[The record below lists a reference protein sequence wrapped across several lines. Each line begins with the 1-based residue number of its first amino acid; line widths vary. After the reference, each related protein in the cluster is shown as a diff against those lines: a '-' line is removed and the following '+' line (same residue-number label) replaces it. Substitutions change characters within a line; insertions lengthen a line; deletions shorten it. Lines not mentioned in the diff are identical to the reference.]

1 MKLLLY
7 LWGANNEEALRKNLI
22 KSGHEVIT
30 FSQKCMNYTR
40 DIDLAQKMIMKINE
54 IHADGVISFN
64 YFPIISMVCD
74 ATKTTYYS
82 WVYDCPHFTLYAKTL
97 SLACNRVGIF
107 DKAMVDELMSR
118 GINTVFHL
126 PLSSDAEGFS
136 EAIDKNRKKISLA
149 GEYKYD
155 VSFVG
160 SLYTDE
166 HNYFDTIYQDGTPD
180 SVASYIKKY
189 AGNYTLCPSYQDI
202 EEDDLIDAAVAMNS
216 MGLMLGDDYNAEPLD
231 ILMPSVFEKKL
242 TVIERDKLLH
252 ELSADKDIR
261 FGLYTGSKTDIK
273 NCGTCGYSDM
283 MPCVFNASKV
293 NLNISLRSIKS
304 GVPLRVMD
312 IMAAGGFV
320 LSNYQPEIA
329 ELFKEDEEIVMFRDL
344 DEAISKIKYYL
355 GNEEERD
362 KIALR
367 GTLAVKERFGYADSL
382 DKLLKKV

>member
-7 LWGANNEEALRKNLI
+7 LWGANNEEVLRKNLT
-22 KSGHEVIT
+22 KSGHEIIT

-54 IHADGVISFN
+54 VHAEGVISFN

-97 SLACNRVGIF
+97 SLPCNRIGIF
-107 DKAMVDELMSR
+107 DKSMVDALKAR

-126 PLSSDAEGFS
+126 PLAVSVEEFN
-136 EAIDKNRKKISLA
+136 EAIVRNRKKLA
-149 GEYKYD
+149 SNDEHKYD

-166 HNYFDTIYQDGTPD
+166 HNYFDMLYPNEVPA
-180 SVASYIKKY
+180 SVTSYIEKY
-189 AGNYTLCPSYQDI
+189 SGQYNLTPSYEDI
-202 EEDDLIDAAVAMNS
+202 AEDDLVDAAVAMNNL
-216 MGLMLGDDYNAEPLD
+216 GLALGEDYNDEPLD

-242 TVIERDKLLH
+242 TIIERDRLLH
-252 ELSADKDIR
+252 AIAADQSIR

-273 NCGTCGYSDM
+273 NYGTCGYSDM
-283 MPCVFNASKV
+283 MPCVFNASRI
-293 NLNISLRSIKS
+293 NLNISLRSIHS

-312 IMAAGGFV
+312 IMASGGFV
-320 LSNYQPEIA
+320 LSNYQPEMA
-329 ELFKEDEEIVMFRDL
+329 ELFKENEEVVMFRDL
-344 DEAISKIKYYL
+344 DEAMDKIHYYL
-355 GNEEERD
+355 EYEEERN
-362 KIALR
+362 KIAAL
-367 GTLAVKERFGYADSL
+367 GTKAAKERFKYSAQ
-382 DKLLKKV
+382 LKKLVL